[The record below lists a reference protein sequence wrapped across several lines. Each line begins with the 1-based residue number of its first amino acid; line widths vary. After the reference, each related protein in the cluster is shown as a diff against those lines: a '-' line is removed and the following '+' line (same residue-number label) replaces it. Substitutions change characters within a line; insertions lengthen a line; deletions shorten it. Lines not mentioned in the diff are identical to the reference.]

1 MKRAISIFCAIALT
15 LAAGTSALSQ
25 SPTPATRKN
34 FAYSQNPKTKP
45 HPEGQSTTPNPTPA
59 PVADAVP
66 ASTPQIARNEP
77 SIANKTR
84 EVALKAAK
92 TSAAPTETYVIGNGD
107 VLFVSLQNSPKA
119 STYYTVLND
128 GTIDYPLAGE
138 MVPVAGLTTE
148 EAEDLLI
155 SKIKLYDSPQV
166 SVRVREY
173 NSHRVT
179 VLGLVE
185 NAGER
190 SIQREAVPLFVI
202 RADAVVKPAADAVT
216 IKRSSGSVE
225 RFGLRDRD
233 GENTLIF
240 PGDIVE
246 FISSRQAVTNDADR
260 FVFLSGEVAT
270 VGKLA
275 FNDGL
280 TLSQALIV
288 AGGPKK
294 GAKKAKIRRK
304 NAAGMLESTEF
315 NLRAISDGKA
325 PDPVLLAGDIIEIGN

>member
-1 MKRAISIFCAIALT
+1 MKRAISMFFALVLP
-15 LAAGTSALSQ
+15 LAAATIALSQ
-25 SPTPATRKN
+25 SPTPAPRKN

-45 HPEGQSTTPNPTPA
+45 QPDAKSTPVTAPA
-59 PVADAVP
+59 ADAAP
-66 ASTPQIARNEP
+66 GATPQIARNEP

-84 EVALKAAK
+84 EVASKAAK
-92 TSAAPTETYVIGNGD
+92 RSPAPTETYVIGNGD
-107 VLFVSLQNSPKA
+107 VLFVSLQNSPQA

-148 EAEDLLI
+148 EAEELLV

-202 RADAVVKPAADAVT
+202 RADAVVQSKADAVS
-216 IKRSSGSVE
+216 IKRSGGSVE
-225 RFGLRDRD
+225 RFELKDRD
-233 GENTLIF
+233 WENVLVF
-240 PGDIVE
+240 PGDIIE
-246 FISSRQAVTNDADR
+246 FTSSAAAVTGDAGNR

-280 TLSQALIV
+280 TLSQALVV
-288 AGGPKK
+288 AGGPRK

-315 NLRAISDGKA
+315 NLRAINDGKA